1 VAVPSNCPKETWRA
15 ARPTEEKGDAIM
27 GPFDELRAEH
37 EGILLMLRIL
47 DKVCE
52 RIATAENVDPLHFD
66 QMMEF
71 WVVFVDKCH
80 HGKEEEFLFPAL
92 EAAGLPREG
101 GPVGVMLREHV
112 AGRTCVRHMNEALN
126 QYRGGDALAL
136 RRFREHALQYIQ
148 LLRQHID
155 KENNVLF
162 AMAEARL
169 AKSQQDELA
178 NAFGKLERER
188 IGEGKHEELHG
199 VMERLQHAYLS
210 RSNL

>member
-1 VAVPSNCPKETWRA
+1 
-15 ARPTEEKGDAIM
+15 M
-27 GPFDELRAEH
+27 GPLEELRAEH

-52 RIATAENVDPLHFD
+52 RIAAAAKINPFHFD

-71 WVVFVDKCH
+71 FVVFVDRCH

-92 EAAGLPREG
+92 QAAGVPREG

-126 QYRGGDALAL
+126 QHRGGDARAL
-136 RRFREHALQYIQ
+136 GGFREHGLQYIR

-162 AMAEARL
+162 VLAESRLLESQQEEL
-169 AKSQQDELA
+169 AK
-178 NAFGKLERER
+178 AFAKLERER
-188 IGEGKHEELHG
+188 IGEGKHDELHG

-210 RSNL
+210 